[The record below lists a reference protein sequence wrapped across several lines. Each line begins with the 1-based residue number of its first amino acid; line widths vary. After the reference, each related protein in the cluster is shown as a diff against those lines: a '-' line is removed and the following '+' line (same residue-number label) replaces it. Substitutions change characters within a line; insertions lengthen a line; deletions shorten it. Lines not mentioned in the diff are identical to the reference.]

1 MAQSGSR
8 PPVLIPDGTR
18 QPGRVELADSQSGA
32 RPRSWWRRPGF
43 AVGAPLL
50 LGLLHVALVAPHYFV
65 GSFDDDAAYI
75 LTAKSL
81 LAGHGLTWLMPN
93 ASTVG
98 GSYPPGYG
106 LLLVPLLWIWPHT
119 DLPLRLLSVACYGS
133 IFPLTW
139 IYLGRRRVGDGVRMA
154 TLFLLAL
161 GPPLATFGSMVMAET
176 PFLVLL
182 LMLLMWVDRW
192 DRDDRVFTWAG
203 VAVIA
208 AAAGLVWLKEA
219 GIGVVAGLC
228 VWLLLPWGPP
238 RPSWRKS
245 VAVAA
250 GTVALLVPV
259 AVARIMAGIPLVGA
273 RYSQE
278 LGTYYQGGLVG
289 RIVHVAPRG
298 LWQMLST
305 ALPATLV
312 PYLSPLPLHGHAPDG
327 WKVLSWL
334 VSILIIVGAVVW
346 ARRHRD
352 AALPIAAIYLFETLF
367 WPEVNERRVI
377 LVLPI
382 LAVWYV
388 LGAKAAGLAAWSWLQ
403 GRVLP
408 AARRLGWSRRRVTA
422 VGGAGA
428 AVVAMA
434 LTVVPLS
441 VQLPRDYLVN
451 LGQDTSHFAG
461 SPYVQILSQLGRPTD
476 VVETDYESSTALFT
490 GHDTRNDAFL
500 DTLSSCNTGVIRS
513 ALTLDDAGY
522 LLLGNVNKPDVLD
535 SPCLLNVASSSPW
548 AVPLLHTGRDN
559 ASVFELIGPGTG
571 HPEVQNLTAS
581 ATPTRV
587 VAGSS
592 VFWEWN
598 WSTPRPVS
606 QLSVGQA
613 GTAGVTSAV
622 ALQVREVNG
631 AWRTVASVRSAVG
644 DGREAAPY
652 LLAALPNG
660 TVATAVRVLISGAAS
675 LSPAAETRAPPVD
688 VAALGGTSRT

>member
-1 MAQSGSR
+1 M
-8 PPVLIPDGTR
+8 LISDGTG
-18 QPGRVELADSQSGA
+18 QPGPVQVAEARSGA
-32 RPRSWWRRPGF
+32 RPRSWWRRPAF

-65 GSFDDDAAYI
+65 GSFDDDAGYI

-93 ASTVG
+93 AATVG

-106 LLLVPLLWIWPHT
+106 ILLVPLLWIWPHT
-119 DLPLRLLSVACYGS
+119 YLPLRLLSVACYAG

-154 TLFLLAL
+154 TLFVLAL

-182 LMLLMWVDRW
+182 LILLIVVDRW
-192 DRDDRVFTWAG
+192 DLDDRVFTRTG

-219 GIGVVAGLC
+219 GIGVVAGVC
-228 VWLLLPWGPP
+228 VWLLLPWGPR

-245 VAVAA
+245 LAVAA

-259 AVARIMAGIPLVGA
+259 AVARIMAGIPIVGA

-312 PYLSPLPLHGHAPDG
+312 PYLSPLPLHGHAPDV

-334 VSILIIVGAVVW
+334 VSILVIVGAVVW

-352 AALPIAAIYLFETLF
+352 AALPIAGVYLFETLF

-403 GRVLP
+403 GRAWP
-408 AARRLGWSRRRVTA
+408 AARRYGWTGRRATA
-422 VGGAGA
+422 VGAAGA
-428 AVVAMA
+428 AVVAAA
-434 LTVVPLS
+434 LTVVPLA
-441 VQLPRDYLVN
+441 VQLPRDYLVD
-451 LGQDTSHFAG
+451 LGQNTSHFSG
-461 SPYVQILSQLGRPTD
+461 SPYAEILSQLGRPTD

-500 DTLSSCNTGVIRS
+500 DTLSSCNAAVVRS
-513 ALTLDDAGY
+513 ALTLDHAGY

-535 SPCLLNVASSSPW
+535 SPCLMQLASSSPW
-548 AVPLLHTGRDN
+548 AVPLLHTSRDH

-571 HPEVQNLTAS
+571 HPDLRSLTAS
-581 ATPTRV
+581 ATRTMA

-598 WSTPRPVS
+598 WSTSRPIS
-606 QLSVGQA
+606 QVSVGQA
-613 GTAGVTSAV
+613 GPAGVTSGV
-622 ALQVREVNG
+622 SLQVADVNG

-644 DGREAAPY
+644 AGRGTAPY

-660 TVATAVRVLISGAAS
+660 TMATGVRVVIAGAGSSSSAATTATA
-675 LSPAAETRAPPVD
+675 PVD
-688 VAALGGTSRT
+688 VVALGPTSGT